1 MPSPDRFLLFRL
13 WGPMASW
20 GQIAIG
26 EQRQTW
32 TRPSRSAVLGLVAAA
47 QGIERSNAA
56 VHTALEARTGFAV
69 RVDDAGRPLR
79 DYHTAQAPVPE
90 RGRRWQ
96 TRRDEIVG
104 AKARSTKLS
113 DRDYVTDM
121 SAVVA
126 LWQRLDDND
135 DLAAIADRLRRP
147 VFTLYLGRKACPLG
161 HPLRPRLVLTSD
173 LSTAFREFDA
183 YESQEKAQRDEYLE
197 ESRSKAKRRYLEP
210 DRVPDLRARVWTD
223 GEFQPRR
230 EHQIWLDT
238 ADVDLLPAAGRPVH
252 TQRRDRIV
260 DRRTWSFGDRRET
273 CVTIGGEE

>member
-47 QGIERSNAA
+47 HGIERVNAA
-56 VHTALEARTGFAV
+56 EHLDLETRIGFAV
-69 RVDDAGRPLR
+69 RVDNAGRPLR

-96 TRRDEIVG
+96 TRRDELFA

-113 DRDYVTDM
+113 ERDYLLDM
-121 SAVVA
+121 NAVVA
-126 LWQRLDDND
+126 LWLRTNGV
-135 DLAAIADRLRRP
+135 DLAAIADRLRQP

-161 HPLRPRLVLTSD
+161 HPLRPRLHLTPD
-173 LSTAFREFDA
+173 LSAAFREFDA
-183 YESQEKAQRDEYLE
+183 GEAREKVERVTYLE
-197 ESRSKAKRRYLEP
+197 EIRSKAKRRFAEP
-210 DRVPDLRARVWTD
+210 DRVPDLRARVWMD
-223 GEFQPRR
+223 GEPQPRR

-238 ADVDLLPAAGRPVH
+238 ADVDLLPVAGRPVH